1 MTGSQH
7 NLISGFLRLNY
18 TIEEVIGQLE
28 KGERIVASLLK
39 NVKGEIVSKLHCQ
52 MAEKIREVVKQID
65 EEFLDSPP
73 MLLVTYFK
81 NLDMDLQFNSTDDL
95 PESMKN

>member
-1 MTGSQH
+1 M
-7 NLISGFLRLNY
+7 I
-18 TIEEVIGQLE
+18 

-39 NVKGEIVSKLHCQ
+39 NLKGEINCKLHKE
-52 MAEKIREVVKQID
+52 MADKIKEVVKQID
-65 EEFLDSPP
+65 EEFIESPP
-73 MLLVTYFK
+73 MLLITYFK